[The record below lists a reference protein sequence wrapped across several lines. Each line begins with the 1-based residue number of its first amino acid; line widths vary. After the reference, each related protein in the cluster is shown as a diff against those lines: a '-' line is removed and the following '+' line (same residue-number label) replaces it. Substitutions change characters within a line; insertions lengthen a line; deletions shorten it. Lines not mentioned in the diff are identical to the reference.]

1 MCIRVGYILSDLCGR
16 LGDAIEEV
24 SSLKDR
30 IFSVAFDCF
39 NPVFTA
45 SSRDDRSF
53 SRWATSTWANIKNQG
68 IYCWTLAYS
77 CIQRVARAFE
87 RFVHPELVPEERQPQ
102 RSAALSAD
110 ANALV
115 DQGNFGGDRR
125 SVLAAVRENGNALQY
140 ASCWLKWDREL
151 VLAAVRQNGNALQY
165 ASFWLRSDREVVREA
180 VGQNGN
186 ALQYASRW
194 LRSDREVVFAAVR
207 QNGNALQ
214 YADDRLRADRE
225 VIFAAVRQN
234 GNALGYA
241 DNYFFSGDR
250 EVVLAAVR
258 QNGNALRYAHRRLQG
273 DKEFVLAAVRQTHE
287 ALQYADLGLQRDQEV
302 LAARGAYLHIASNHD
317 LQ

>member
-1 MCIRVGYILSDLCGR
+1 M
-16 LGDAIEEV
+16 
-24 SSLKDR
+24 SSLKER

-45 SSRDDRSF
+45 SSLDDRLF

-115 DQGNFGGDRR
+115 DQGNFRGDRR
-125 SVLAAVRENGNALQY
+125 SVFEAVRVNGNALQY

-151 VLAAVRQNGNALQY
+151 VLTALRQNGNALQY
-165 ASFWLRSDREVVREA
+165 ASFWLRSDREVV
-180 VGQNGN
+180 
-186 ALQYASRW
+186 
-194 LRSDREVVFAAVR
+194 FAAVH

-214 YADDRLRADRE
+214 YADHYFCSGNRD
-225 VIFAAVRQN
+225 VVFAAV
-234 GNALGYA
+234 L
-241 DNYFFSGDR
+241 
-250 EVVLAAVR
+250 
-258 QNGNALRYAHRRLQG
+258 QNGNALRYANRRLRG
-273 DKEFVLAAVRQTHE
+273 DKECVLQAIGQTHE
-287 ALQYADLGLQRDQEV
+287 AFQYANTDLQRDLEV
-302 LAARGAYLHIASNHD
+302 IGARNGH
-317 LQ
+317 LQVARNDNLQ